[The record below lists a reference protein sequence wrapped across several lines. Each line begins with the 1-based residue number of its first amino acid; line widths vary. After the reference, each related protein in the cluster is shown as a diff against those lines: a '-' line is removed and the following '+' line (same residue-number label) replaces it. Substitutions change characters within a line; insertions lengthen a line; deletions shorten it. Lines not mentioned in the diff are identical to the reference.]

1 MKRSNLTAWLL
12 ILAGG
17 FLLLN
22 HFGLFLFNRA
32 VIAIIISIFFSIVF
46 INRAIHNSDRKGMV
60 GAGFFTLLAIVL
72 VGMQLGLFPVDDRLG
87 AGLVLLS
94 LGFSNLI
101 YYLVTRNK
109 ISNLIWAFIFIAIGI
124 PFLIGYYDLMPLWI
138 IEDYYATY
146 WPGLLIFI
154 GLVVLIDGLLR
165 RRRKVSDDS
174 YHG

>member
-22 HFGLFLFNRA
+22 YFGLFLFDRA
-32 VIAIIISIFFSIVF
+32 VIAIIISIFFTIVF
-46 INRAIHNSDRKGMV
+46 INRATHSSDKKGMV
-60 GAGFFTLLAIVL
+60 GAGFFMLLAIIL
-72 VGMQLGLFPVDDRLG
+72 ISMQFRLLPINDRLG

-94 LGFSNLI
+94 LGLSNLI

-124 PFLIGYYDLMPLWI
+124 PFLIGFYDLVPLWI
-138 IEDYYATY
+138 IEDYYVTY

-154 GLVVLIDGLLR
+154 GLVVLIDSLLR
-165 RRRKVSDDS
+165 RRKKVSDDS
-174 YHG
+174 FHG